1 MRQPGPCVRALCEP
15 VALFLSM
22 IIDHDTQRLTLQC
35 NTKRHL
41 AVSRSH
47 FTLHTA
53 LFTLRHPSQ
62 HKSHAT
68 FMQPVQCDLQPHVA
82 EHHRGTNHRSK
93 RPKPATAS
101 HRSCPSSP
109 AAATLHEKTQ
119 CFALRHPPQHK
130 SLFCYVSCYVCIVI
144 AIPVTQMYL
153 SATRKVASQLPL
165 ITLQNITNYYIRF
178 FNTQLLSH
186 MHTLQ
191 HCHTAYI
198 INYYVTFLPFYI
210 TIHYLLTYIYY
221 I

>member
-93 RPKPATAS
+93 RPKPQPHHTGAALHRRLQPLYTKKHNVSRSGILPNTSPCFVMYRVMYVLLLLFQS
-101 HRSCPSSP
+101 HKCICP
-109 AAATLHEKTQ
+109 
-119 CFALRHPPQHK
+119 
-130 SLFCYVSCYVCIVI
+130 
-144 AIPVTQMYL
+144 
-153 SATRKVASQLPL
+153 QLG
-165 ITLQNITNYYIRF
+165 R
-178 FNTQLLSH
+178 LLP
-186 MHTLQ
+186 
-191 HCHTAYI
+191 
-198 INYYVTFLPFYI
+198 NFL
-210 TIHYLLTYIYY
+210 
-221 I
+221 

>member
-22 IIDHDTQRLTLQC
+22 IIGHDTQRLTLQC

-93 RPKPATAS
+93 RPKPQPRHTGAAL
-101 HRSCPSSP
+101 HRRLQPLYTKNSSP
-109 AAATLHEKTQ
+109 TQ
-119 CFALRHPPQHK
+119 VLV
-130 SLFCYVSCYVCIVI
+130 LLCIVLC
-144 AIPVTQMYL
+144 MYCYCY
-153 SATRKVASQLPL
+153 SSHTNVFVRNSEGCFPTSFDY
-165 ITLQNITNYYIRF
+165 ITNITNYNIRF